1 MPTEIDPQELVQI
14 LRSGTPVLLIDVR
27 EDWERGIAK
36 LPGDVHIPLDR
47 FTARAAEIAPPEGSL
62 VVIYCHA
69 GMRSWN
75 AAGYLEQSRG
85 LKSVVS
91 LAGGIDAWSRLVDPS
106 LPRY

>member
-1 MPTEIDPQELVQI
+1 MPAEIQPQELAEI
-14 LRSGTPVLLIDVR
+14 LRSGTPLLLVDVR
-27 EDWERGIAK
+27 EEWEREIAK
-36 LPGDVHIPLDR
+36 LPGDVHVPLDQ
-47 FTARAAEIAPPEGSL
+47 FTARAAEIAPPEGGL

-91 LAGGIDAWSRLVDPS
+91 LAGGIDAWSVLVDPS
-106 LPRY
+106 VPRY